1 MAKDLRS
8 VPSLVI
14 QHSQHLSIHTH
25 IYIYII
31 YRITNSPIAD
41 ICIIWAVCEDD
52 KVRGF
57 IVDRKS
63 KGLETP
69 RIEGK
74 FSLRI
79 SSTGLIHMDDVEVPE
94 ENLLPNAEGL
104 KVRCH
109 SCSVYCSAIQRPR
122 IKDAQCVCACPCIV
136 LLFSGI
142 FYSLLAK
149 GMYHISPNLMF
160 PHIYWLLTL
169 YRQSTD
175 CYI

>member
-1 MAKDLRS
+1 M
-8 VPSLVI
+8 
-14 QHSQHLSIHTH
+14 
-25 IYIYII
+25 YII
-31 YRITNSPIAD
+31 HRITSAPIAD

-104 KVRCH
+104 KVRYH
-109 SCSVYCSAIQRPR
+109 SCSVYCSAIHRPR
-122 IKDAQCVCACPCIV
+122 FKDAQCVCAGRGIV

-142 FYSLLAK
+142 FCSWLAK
-149 GMYHISPNLMF
+149 GMYHISPNFMF
-160 PHIYWLLTL
+160 PPVYRLLNVEFCTSVSL
-169 YRQSTD
+169 NY
-175 CYI
+175 

>member
-1 MAKDLRS
+1 MAEDLRS

-14 QHSQHLSIHTH
+14 QHSQLLSMH
-25 IYIYII
+25 IYII

-109 SCSVYCSAIQRPR
+109 SCSVYYSAIQRPR
-122 IKDAQCVCACPCIV
+122 IKDAQCVCV
-136 LLFSGI
+136 LVLVL
-142 FYSLLAK
+142 FYSFLAFSVHCWQK
-149 GMYHISPNLMF
+149 VCIIFHQI
-160 PHIYWLLTL
+160 
-169 YRQSTD
+169 
-175 CYI
+175 